1 MQYRI
6 LRPLSSCDYI
16 MTFTTNEHNS
26 RATVD
31 YGNGISLSGKCHIV
45 CQARRDNLI
54 NIDSRLIIGKHW
66 REGSAQQRGQWRE
79 REREGGEVEREM
91 AEYPRKLFE
100 SDTNASISVLGFFRS
115 PGSGKCSSLACLR
128 LRLPRR
134 KAQKP
139 SRTRISTNLFI
150 DSLSTRPTDRLR
162 TDFRLN

>member
-66 REGSAQQRGQWRE
+66 RGVRNKEANGAKEKEKGERSREKWRNIPENYSNRIRTPRFRCSGSSARRGQGSALLLRVFVFGFRDVKHKSPRE
-79 REREGGEVEREM
+79 QEF
-91 AEYPRKLFE
+91 PPIF
-100 SDTNASISVLGFFRS
+100 SSI
-115 PGSGKCSSLACLR
+115 
-128 LRLPRR
+128 
-134 KAQKP
+134 
-139 SRTRISTNLFI
+139 
-150 DSLSTRPTDRLR
+150 SLSTRPTDRLR